1 MEIKKIENC
10 NYVMFP
16 RLQHCGLKPEHVNR
30 VHNGARPEGTLCLQ
44 RTAFYYKRCKTK
56 KALDYANASSATM
69 FGYVPTILKIL
80 FLRVFSSRLL
90 GELE

>member
-30 VHNGARPEGTLCLQ
+30 VHNGDPFVSCEADEAGLEGCQ
-44 RTAFYYKRCKTK
+44 R
-56 KALDYANASSATM
+56 LDD
-69 FGYVPTILKIL
+69 
-80 FLRVFSSRLL
+80 
-90 GELE
+90 

>member
-44 RTAFYYKRCKTK
+44 RTDPFVLRPLPGNMSVASTK
-56 KALDYANASSATM
+56 KIGRFSCFSAR
-69 FGYVPTILKIL
+69 L
-80 FLRVFSSRLL
+80 FVTLHPEYGTVTD
-90 GELE
+90 

>member
-30 VHNGARPEGTLCLQ
+30 VHNGTDFYLC
-44 RTAFYYKRCKTK
+44 
-56 KALDYANASSATM
+56 M
-69 FGYVPTILKIL
+69 
-80 FLRVFSSRLL
+80 
-90 GELE
+90 LESEQV